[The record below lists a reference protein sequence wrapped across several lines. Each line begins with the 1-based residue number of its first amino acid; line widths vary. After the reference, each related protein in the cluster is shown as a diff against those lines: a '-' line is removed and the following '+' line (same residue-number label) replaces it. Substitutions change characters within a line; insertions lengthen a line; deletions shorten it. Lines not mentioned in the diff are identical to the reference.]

1 MAVQII
7 STSIT
12 NATDPNMLSL
22 FKGNAA
28 KVVLRFTSDSYPVK
42 KISIV
47 DGSAYGVED
56 DIDDPV
62 DGVYT
67 YVGTIT
73 ANKNQAHYE
82 LIDDRG
88 IVVFYS
94 YFTLP
99 ILEYYNPDFHIS
111 YTDVDYDY
119 NTQYDYVGHTTVTVH
134 AAWWNELY
142 RTVSDGQTR
151 NRLTISAYYR
161 DMTANQPTWTLGIEE
176 TNFVNSNYDHLGT
189 YTKTFQINNMPY
201 GHAYAVRVFIK
212 DDFFADQKE
221 EMIVGSSIFDW
232 SSQDFRF
239 NVPVNC
245 ERSITFAKG
254 AGLSA
259 ESGKQL
265 LTYDDQGN
273 LYIGLGNYNR
283 EDGTTYICGDDIQFL
298 SNQTGVTLDMRT
310 LWRLNSAMTNSFNLN
325 VTTRLTG
332 GGTIPN
338 VTPSCTAI
346 LRGNNLYIRFRCVS
360 NSGPITS
367 STGDLSD
374 IYLATLTINHGGRIA
389 DFDDVISS
397 ISTSGTLAGLELR
410 KETNGET
417 QIVFDVYMTSNTQG
431 ATSTV
436 YTTFNVPV
444 TLNLNYY

>member
-28 KVVLRFTSDSYPVK
+28 QVVLRFTSDSYPVK

-111 YTDVDYDY
+111 YTDVNYDY
-119 NTQYDYVGHTTVTVH
+119 NSQYDYVGHTTVTVH

-142 RTVSDGQTR
+142 RTVSDGQSR

-161 DMTANQPTWTLGIEE
+161 DMTANQPTWTLGLEA
-176 TNFVNSNYDHLGT
+176 TNIVNSDYNYLGT

-245 ERSITFAKG
+245 EQSITFAKG
-254 AGLSA
+254 AGLAA
-259 ESGKQL
+259 EGGKQL
-265 LTYDDQGN
+265 LTYDYQGN
-273 LYIGLGNYNR
+273 LYIGLGNYNM

-310 LWRLNSAMTNSFNLN
+310 LWRLNSAMTNSFNL
-325 VTTRLTG
+325 TTTTNNTG
-332 GGTIPN
+332 GGTPLN
-338 VTPSCTAI
+338 ATTSCTAI
-346 LRGNNLYIRFRCVS
+346 LRGNNLYIRFRCAA
-360 NSGPITS
+360 NSGTLTNS
-367 STGDLSD
+367 KGDIGD
-374 IYLATLTINHGGRIA
+374 VYLATVTVYHDGRIA
-389 DFDDVISS
+389 DFDDIISG
-397 ISTSGTLAGLELR
+397 ISTSGTVAALELR
-410 KETNGET
+410 RRTNGT
-417 QIVFDVYMTSNTQG
+417 TAIQFDVYLTGNTEGPTSV
-431 ATSTV
+431 V
-436 YTTFNVPV
+436 YTTFNMPV
-444 TLNLNYY
+444 TLDLTKY